1 MLETLDAWQE
11 QADGLIRKSALAP
24 ERAGSVEY
32 IRGLAERAVVGAI
45 GHTSSTYE
53 ECLAAVQAGASAFV
67 HTFNGMDDLYH
78 RTPGPVGCA
87 MTTPETY
94 SELICDG
101 YHVHPAA
108 CGSLIAAKGWDHVA
122 LITDCLACGG
132 LPDGDY
138 MIGELPIEL
147 REGAAHLKDGDN
159 LAGSTLTLAKAVR
172 NVVEWGLVDASQ
184 ALRMAGEVAAR
195 SARIIDRCGL
205 IKEGRW
211 ADLVV
216 FDDDLVLQE
225 TYVGGSPVA

>member
-1 MLETLDAWQE
+1 
-11 QADGLIRKSALAP
+11 
-24 ERAGSVEY
+24 
-32 IRGLAERAVVGAI
+32 
-45 GHTSSTYE
+45 
-53 ECLAAVQAGASAFV
+53 
-67 HTFNGMDDLYH
+67 
-78 RTPGPVGCA
+78 
-87 MTTPETY
+87 
-94 SELICDG
+94 
-101 YHVHPAA
+101 
-108 CGSLIAAKGWDHVA
+108 
-122 LITDCLACGG
+122 
-132 LPDGDY
+132 

-184 ALRMAGEVAAR
+184 ALRMAGEVAAL

-225 TYVGGSPVA
+225 TYVGGRPVA